1 MAHLTEAACL
11 IEQGAMFPRR
21 QGFRDPA
28 GSTVLIGFKPGAC
41 SIYFD
46 DAPIYHFDLEGRWQ
60 RAFIEADL
68 SAPDTPKNLA
78 GVPGTHFLKSLDT
91 STVGL
96 VRVREGNEIKIQR
109 RTLGYAETVDLDE
122 SIRSMAMTL
131 HARIA
136 SGELQPVAP
145 PSEGRTAGKA
155 VDTADLLDFLER
167 IADRNSSAWSGQK
180 QQFMGTFGPLP
191 MSPPGSPGL
200 MVIQATMGDVSEP
213 PIGFGGAKTTSIHV
227 RTDEEFQKHLQQ
239 VISLWGRR
247 LPQAR
252 GIYLAGSDLLHQ
264 PMPAVL
270 DYLDQISEAF
280 SDSTIDIQTRVI
292 DPPLTPQK
300 TDIMLMTHRLDGPPP
315 TVEMLFEYRK
325 RGVTHLTIGVES
337 LNETVRRTYGRS
349 WTNQDLAQWIQNTKE
364 AGLRVSMVL
373 LVGAGGAN
381 QTEDQAETV
390 STMSDLPWSEGTVI
404 YLLDAAETVEQQA
417 LQNRGI
423 AENNAAA
430 LHLMRAE
437 LATALKSMKVKVAH
451 YTLEKDWQ

>member
-28 GSTVLIGFKPGAC
+28 GSTVLMGFKPGAC

-78 GVPGTHFLKSLDT
+78 GVPGTHYLKSLDT

-96 VRVREGNEIKIQR
+96 MRVREANEIKIQR

-122 SIRSMAMTL
+122 SIRTMAMTL

-167 IADRNSSAWSGQK
+167 IADRDSSAWSGQK

-213 PIGFGGAKTTSIHV
+213 AIGFGGARTTPIHV
-227 RTDEEFQKHLQQ
+227 RTDEEFKKHLQQ
-239 VISLWGRR
+239 VVSLWGRR

-264 PMPAVL
+264 PMPVVL
-270 DYLDQISEAF
+270 NYLDQISEAI
-280 SDSTIDIQTRVI
+280 SGSSIDILARVI
-292 DPPLTPQK
+292 DPVQRPQK
-300 TDIMLMTHRLDGPPP
+300 SDISLMTHRLDGPAP
-315 TVEMLFEYRK
+315 TVEMLEEYRK

-337 LNETVRRTYGRS
+337 LNQPVRRTYGRS
-349 WTNQDLAQWIQNTKE
+349 WTNQDLVQWIQNAKE
-364 AGLRVSMVL
+364 ASLPLSMVL
-373 LVGAGGAN
+373 LIGAGGID
-381 QTEDQAETV
+381 QPEDQAETISV
-390 STMSDLPWSEGTVI
+390 LDELPWSEGTVI
-404 YLLDAAETVEQQA
+404 YLLDAAETVDGTPNEPS
-417 LQNRGI
+417 I
-423 AENNAAA
+423 AESNAAA
-430 LHLMRAE
+430 LHSMRAE
-437 LATALKSMKVKVAH
+437 LATALKPRKVKVAH

>member
-68 SAPDTPKNLA
+68 SASDTPKNLA
-78 GVPGTHFLKSLDT
+78 GVPGTHYLKSLDT

-96 VRVREGNEIKIQR
+96 MRVREANEIKIQR

-122 SIRSMAMTL
+122 SIRTMAMTL

-167 IADRNSSAWSGQK
+167 IADRDSSAWSGQK

-213 PIGFGGAKTTSIHV
+213 AIGFGGARTTPIHV
-227 RTDEEFQKHLQQ
+227 RTDEEFKKHLQQ
-239 VISLWGRR
+239 VVSLWGRR

-264 PMPAVL
+264 PMPVVL
-270 DYLDQISEAF
+270 NYLDQISEAI
-280 SDSTIDIQTRVI
+280 SGSSIDILARVI
-292 DPPLTPQK
+292 DPVQRPQK
-300 TDIMLMTHRLDGPPP
+300 SDISLMTHRLDGPAP
-315 TVEMLFEYRK
+315 TVEMLEEYRK

-349 WTNQDLAQWIQNTKE
+349 WTNQDLVQWIQNAKE
-364 AGLRVSMVL
+364 ASLPLSMVL
-373 LVGAGGAN
+373 LIGAGGID
-381 QTEDQAETV
+381 QPEDQAETISV
-390 STMSDLPWSEGTVI
+390 LDELPWSEGTVI
-404 YLLDAAETVEQQA
+404 YLLDAAETVDGTPNEPS
-417 LQNRGI
+417 I
-423 AENNAAA
+423 AESNAAA
-430 LHLMRAE
+430 LHSMRAE
-437 LATALKSMKVKVAH
+437 LATALKPRKVKVAH

>member
-1 MAHLTEAACL
+1 M
-11 IEQGAMFPRR
+11 
-21 QGFRDPA
+21 
-28 GSTVLIGFKPGAC
+28 
-41 SIYFD
+41 
-46 DAPIYHFDLEGRWQ
+46 
-60 RAFIEADL
+60 
-68 SAPDTPKNLA
+68 
-78 GVPGTHFLKSLDT
+78 
-91 STVGL
+91 
-96 VRVREGNEIKIQR
+96 
-109 RTLGYAETVDLDE
+109 
-122 SIRSMAMTL
+122 
-131 HARIA
+131 
-136 SGELQPVAP
+136 
-145 PSEGRTAGKA
+145 
-155 VDTADLLDFLER
+155 
-167 IADRNSSAWSGQK
+167 
-180 QQFMGTFGPLP
+180 
-191 MSPPGSPGL
+191 
-200 MVIQATMGDVSEP
+200 
-213 PIGFGGAKTTSIHV
+213 

-280 SDSTIDIQTRVI
+280 SDSTIDIQGRVI

-315 TVEMLFEYRK
+315 TVEMLVEYRK
-325 RGVTHLTIGVES
+325 RGVMHLTIGVES

>member
-28 GSTVLIGFKPGAC
+28 GSTVLMGFKPGAC

-78 GVPGTHFLKSLDT
+78 GVPGTHYLKSLDT

-96 VRVREGNEIKIQR
+96 MRVREANEIKIQR

-167 IADRNSSAWSGQK
+167 IADRDSSAWSGQK

-213 PIGFGGAKTTSIHV
+213 AIGFGGARTTPIHV
-227 RTDEEFQKHLQQ
+227 RTDEEFKKHLQQ
-239 VISLWGRR
+239 VVSLWGRR

-264 PMPAVL
+264 PMPVVL
-270 DYLDQISEAF
+270 NYLDQISEAI
-280 SDSTIDIQTRVI
+280 SGSSIDILARVI
-292 DPPLTPQK
+292 DPVQRPQK
-300 TDIMLMTHRLDGPPP
+300 SDISLMTHRLDGPAP
-315 TVEMLFEYRK
+315 TVEMLEEYRK

-337 LNETVRRTYGRS
+337 LNQTVRRTYGRS
-349 WTNQDLAQWIQNTKE
+349 WTNQDLVQWIQNAKE
-364 AGLRVSMVL
+364 ASLPLSMVL
-373 LVGAGGAN
+373 LIGAGGID
-381 QTEDQAETV
+381 QPEDQAETISV
-390 STMSDLPWSEGTVI
+390 LDELPWSEGTVI
-404 YLLDAAETVEQQA
+404 YLLDAAETVDGTPNEPS
-417 LQNRGI
+417 I
-423 AENNAAA
+423 AESNAAA
-430 LHLMRAE
+430 LHSMRAE
-437 LATALKSMKVKVAH
+437 LATALKPRKVKVAH

>member
-28 GSTVLIGFKPGAC
+28 GSTVLMGFKPGAC

-78 GVPGTHFLKSLDT
+78 GVPGTHYLKSLDT

-96 VRVREGNEIKIQR
+96 MRVREANEIKIQR

-167 IADRNSSAWSGQK
+167 IADRDSSAWSGQK

-213 PIGFGGAKTTSIHV
+213 AIGFGGARTTPIHV
-227 RTDEEFQKHLQQ
+227 RTDEEFKKHLQQ
-239 VISLWGRR
+239 VVSLWGRR

-264 PMPAVL
+264 PMPVVL
-270 DYLDQISEAF
+270 NYLDQISEAI
-280 SDSTIDIQTRVI
+280 SGSSIDILARVI
-292 DPPLTPQK
+292 DPVQRPQK
-300 TDIMLMTHRLDGPPP
+300 SDISLMTHRLDGPAP
-315 TVEMLFEYRK
+315 TVEMLEEYRK

-337 LNETVRRTYGRS
+337 LNQPVRRTYGRS
-349 WTNQDLAQWIQNTKE
+349 WTNQDLVQWIQNAKE
-364 AGLRVSMVL
+364 ASLPLSMVL
-373 LVGAGGAN
+373 LIGAGGID
-381 QTEDQAETV
+381 QPEDQAETISV
-390 STMSDLPWSEGTVI
+390 LDELPWSEGTVI
-404 YLLDAAETVEQQA
+404 YLLDAAETVDGTPNEPS
-417 LQNRGI
+417 I
-423 AENNAAA
+423 AESNAAA
-430 LHLMRAE
+430 LHSMRAE
-437 LATALKSMKVKVAH
+437 LATALKPRKVKVAH

>member
-28 GSTVLIGFKPGAC
+28 GSTVLMGFKPGAC

-78 GVPGTHFLKSLDT
+78 GVPGTHYLKSLDT

-96 VRVREGNEIKIQR
+96 MRVREANEIKIQR

-167 IADRNSSAWSGQK
+167 IADRDSSAWSGQK

-213 PIGFGGAKTTSIHV
+213 AIGFGGARTTPIHV
-227 RTDEEFQKHLQQ
+227 RTDEEFKKHLQQ
-239 VISLWGRR
+239 VVSLWGRR

-264 PMPAVL
+264 PMPVVL
-270 DYLDQISEAF
+270 NYLDQISEAI
-280 SDSTIDIQTRVI
+280 SGSSIDILARVI
-292 DPPLTPQK
+292 DPVQRPQK
-300 TDIMLMTHRLDGPPP
+300 SDISLMTHRLDGPAP
-315 TVEMLFEYRK
+315 TVEMLEEYRK

-337 LNETVRRTYGRS
+337 LNETVRLTYGRS
-349 WTNQDLAQWIQNTKE
+349 WTNQDLVQWIQNAKE
-364 AGLRVSMVL
+364 ASLPLSMVL
-373 LVGAGGAN
+373 LIGAGGID
-381 QTEDQAETV
+381 QPEDQAETISV
-390 STMSDLPWSEGTVI
+390 LDELPWSEGTVI
-404 YLLDAAETVEQQA
+404 YLLDAAETVDGTPNEPS
-417 LQNRGI
+417 I
-423 AENNAAA
+423 AESNAAA
-430 LHLMRAE
+430 LHSMRAE
-437 LATALKSMKVKVAH
+437 LATALKPRKVKVAH

>member
-28 GSTVLIGFKPGAC
+28 GSTVLMGFKPGAC

-78 GVPGTHFLKSLDT
+78 GVPGTHYLKSLDT

-96 VRVREGNEIKIQR
+96 MRVREANEIKIQR

-167 IADRNSSAWSGQK
+167 IADRDSSAWSGQK

-213 PIGFGGAKTTSIHV
+213 AIGFGGARTTPIHV
-227 RTDEEFQKHLQQ
+227 RTDEEFKKHLQQ
-239 VISLWGRR
+239 VVSLWGRR

-264 PMPAVL
+264 PMPVVL
-270 DYLDQISEAF
+270 NYLDQISEAI
-280 SDSTIDIQTRVI
+280 SGSSIDILARVI
-292 DPPLTPQK
+292 DPVQRPQK
-300 TDIMLMTHRLDGPPP
+300 SDISLMTHRLDGPAP
-315 TVEMLFEYRK
+315 TVEMLEEYRK
-325 RGVTHLTIGVES
+325 RGVSHLTIGVES
-337 LNETVRRTYGRS
+337 LNQTVRRTYGRS
-349 WTNQDLAQWIQNTKE
+349 WTNQDLVQWIQNAKE
-364 AGLRVSMVL
+364 ASLPLSMVL
-373 LVGAGGAN
+373 LIGAGGID
-381 QTEDQAETV
+381 QPEDQAETISV
-390 STMSDLPWSEGTVI
+390 LDELPWSEGTVI
-404 YLLDAAETVEQQA
+404 YLLDAAETVDGTPNEPS
-417 LQNRGI
+417 I
-423 AENNAAA
+423 AESNAAA
-430 LHLMRAE
+430 LHSMRAE
-437 LATALKSMKVKVAH
+437 LATALKPRKVKVAH

>member
-21 QGFRDPA
+21 QGCRDPA
-28 GSTVLIGFKPGAC
+28 GSTVLMGFKPGAC

-78 GVPGTHFLKSLDT
+78 GVPGTHYLKSLDT

-96 VRVREGNEIKIQR
+96 MRVREANEIKIQR

-167 IADRNSSAWSGQK
+167 IADRDSSAWSGQK

-213 PIGFGGAKTTSIHV
+213 AIGFGGARTTPIHV
-227 RTDEEFQKHLQQ
+227 RTDEEFKKHLQQ
-239 VISLWGRR
+239 VVSLWGRR

-252 GIYLAGSDLLHQ
+252 GLYLAGSDLLHQ
-264 PMPAVL
+264 PMPVVL
-270 DYLDQISEAF
+270 NYLDQISEAI
-280 SDSTIDIQTRVI
+280 SGSSIDILARVI
-292 DPPLTPQK
+292 DPVQRPQK
-300 TDIMLMTHRLDGPPP
+300 SDISLMTHRLDGPAP
-315 TVEMLFEYRK
+315 TVEMLEEYRK

-349 WTNQDLAQWIQNTKE
+349 WTNQDLVQWIQNAKE
-364 AGLRVSMVL
+364 ASLPLSMVL
-373 LVGAGGAN
+373 LIGAGGID
-381 QTEDQAETV
+381 QPEDQAETISV
-390 STMSDLPWSEGTVI
+390 LDELPWSEGTVI
-404 YLLDAAETVEQQA
+404 YLLDAAETVDGTPNEPS
-417 LQNRGI
+417 I
-423 AENNAAA
+423 AESNAAA
-430 LHLMRAE
+430 LHSMRAE
-437 LATALKSMKVKVAH
+437 LATALKPRKVKVAH

>member
-1 MAHLTEAACL
+1 M
-11 IEQGAMFPRR
+11 
-21 QGFRDPA
+21 
-28 GSTVLIGFKPGAC
+28 GFKPGAC

-78 GVPGTHFLKSLDT
+78 GVPGTHYLKSLDT

-96 VRVREGNEIKIQR
+96 MRVREANEIKIQR

-167 IADRNSSAWSGQK
+167 IADRDSSAWSGQK

-213 PIGFGGAKTTSIHV
+213 AIGFGGARTTPIHV
-227 RTDEEFQKHLQQ
+227 RTDEEFKKHLQQ
-239 VISLWGRR
+239 VVSLWGRR

-264 PMPAVL
+264 PMPVVL
-270 DYLDQISEAF
+270 NYLDQISEAI
-280 SDSTIDIQTRVI
+280 SGSSIDILARVI
-292 DPPLTPQK
+292 DPVQRPQK
-300 TDIMLMTHRLDGPPP
+300 SDISLMTHRLDGPAP
-315 TVEMLFEYRK
+315 TVEMLEEYRK

-337 LNETVRRTYGRS
+337 LNQTVRRTYGRS
-349 WTNQDLAQWIQNTKE
+349 WTNQDLVQWIQNAKE
-364 AGLRVSMVL
+364 ASLPLSMVL
-373 LVGAGGAN
+373 LVGAGGID
-381 QTEDQAETV
+381 QPEDQAETISV
-390 STMSDLPWSEGTVI
+390 LDELPWSEGTVI
-404 YLLDAAETVEQQA
+404 YLLDAAETVDGTPNEPS
-417 LQNRGI
+417 I
-423 AENNAAA
+423 AESNAAA
-430 LHLMRAE
+430 LHSMRAE
-437 LATALKSMKVKVAH
+437 LATALKPRKVKVAH

>member
-28 GSTVLIGFKPGAC
+28 GSTVLMGFKPGAC

-78 GVPGTHFLKSLDT
+78 GVPGTHYLKSLDT

-96 VRVREGNEIKIQR
+96 MRVREANEIKIQR

-122 SIRSMAMTL
+122 SIRTMAMTL

-167 IADRNSSAWSGQK
+167 IADRDSSAWSGQK

-213 PIGFGGAKTTSIHV
+213 AIGFGGARTTPIHV
-227 RTDEEFQKHLQQ
+227 RTDEEFKKHLQQ
-239 VISLWGRR
+239 VVSLWGRR

-264 PMPAVL
+264 PMPVVL
-270 DYLDQISEAF
+270 NYLDQISEAI
-280 SDSTIDIQTRVI
+280 SGSSIDILARVI
-292 DPPLTPQK
+292 DPVQRPQK
-300 TDIMLMTHRLDGPPP
+300 SDISLMTHRLDGPAP
-315 TVEMLFEYRK
+315 TVEMLEEYRK

-337 LNETVRRTYGRS
+337 LNQTVRRTYGRS
-349 WTNQDLAQWIQNTKE
+349 WTNQDLVQWIQNAKE
-364 AGLRVSMVL
+364 ASLPLSMVL
-373 LVGAGGAN
+373 LIGAGGID
-381 QTEDQAETV
+381 QPEDQAETISV
-390 STMSDLPWSEGTVI
+390 LDELPWSEGTVI
-404 YLLDAAETVEQQA
+404 YLLDAAETVDGTPNEPSV
-417 LQNRGI
+417 
-423 AENNAAA
+423 AESNAAA
-430 LHLMRAE
+430 LHSIRAE
-437 LATALKSMKVKVAH
+437 LATALKPRKVKVAH